1 MNIWLQNKL
10 QKSTKV
16 LALVL
21 LLLCSQFSLSA
32 HVHTDADVGL
42 AACSVCLVGQNAEFD
57 DALIPSNKPFQL
69 IIVYKTHYQ
78 NLTPRPIFDK
88 SPIVVYLRGPPA

>member
-1 MNIWLQNKL
+1 M

-16 LALVL
+16 LALAL
-21 LLLCSQFSLSA
+21 FLLCSQLTLSA
-32 HVHTDADVGL
+32 HVHADTDVGL

-57 DALIPSNKPFQL
+57 DALIVNNNAYQL
-69 IIVYKTHYQ
+69 TSAYKTLYQ
-78 NLTPRPIFDK
+78 KLTPRLIFDK